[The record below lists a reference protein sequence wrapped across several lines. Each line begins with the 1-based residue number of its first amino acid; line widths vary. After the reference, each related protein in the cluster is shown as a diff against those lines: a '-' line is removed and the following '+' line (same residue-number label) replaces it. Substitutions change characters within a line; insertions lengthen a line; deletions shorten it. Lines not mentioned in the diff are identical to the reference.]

1 MTKAQIIKFAGT
13 ALAFVAGG
21 GALLIPSPYQAVAMS
36 VSTLLL
42 GWLHLPQPGTV
53 KVSS

>member
-13 ALAFVAGG
+13 ALSFIVGG
-21 GALLIPSPYQAVAMS
+21 GALFIPEPYRAVALS

-53 KVSS
+53 KALS

>member
-1 MTKAQIIKFAGT
+1 MTKPQIIKFVGT
-13 ALAFVAGG
+13 ALCFVVGG
-21 GALLIPSPYQAVAMS
+21 GALFIPEPYRAVALS